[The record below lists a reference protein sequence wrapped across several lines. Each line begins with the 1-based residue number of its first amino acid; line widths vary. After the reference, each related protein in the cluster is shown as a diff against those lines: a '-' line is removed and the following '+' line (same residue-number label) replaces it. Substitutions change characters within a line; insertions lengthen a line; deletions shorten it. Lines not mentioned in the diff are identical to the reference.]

1 MYRVRKVE
9 NMNEAIMEVLN
20 NKSLDTNE
28 SRAEALKK
36 ALATLVV
43 PKDKFND
50 LSKRLQNVEAEK
62 NVLQTN
68 NSDLQ
73 SKYDELRT
81 KNMTADEKAKEELE
95 QLKKD
100 KEMVARQL
108 SEIAVEKILAQN
120 NISIENYG
128 EEEYKN
134 LVNDLISD
142 TVDNSSIKAN
152 NFIKIF
158 NKQKEIVEKETTSNL
173 LKNTPAPNT
182 GTDDNVITKEDFD
195 KMTYTQMLDFM
206 KENPEL
212 YKEYTK

>member
-20 NKSLDTNE
+20 NESLDTNE

>member
-1 MYRVRKVE
+1 
-9 NMNEAIMEVLN
+9 MNEAIMEVLN
-20 NKSLDTNE
+20 NESLDTNE

>member
-1 MYRVRKVE
+1 
-9 NMNEAIMEVLN
+9 MNEAIMEVLN
-20 NKSLDTNE
+20 NETLDTNE
-28 SRAEALKK
+28 SKAEALRK

-50 LSKRLQNVEAEK
+50 LSQRLQNVEAEK

-73 SKYDELRT
+73 AKYDEIRT

-100 KEMVARQL
+100 KETVARQL
-108 SEIAVEKILAQN
+108 SEIAVEKILTQN
-120 NISIENYG
+120 GINIETYG

-134 LVNDLISD
+134 IVNDLISD
-142 TVDNSSIKAN
+142 SIDNSSIKAN
-152 NFIKIF
+152 NFIKMF
-158 NKQKEIVEKETTSNL
+158 NKQKELVEQETTSKL
-173 LKNTPAPNT
+173 LKNTPEPKT
-182 GTDDNVITKEDFD
+182 GENNDTITKEDFN
-195 KMTYTQMLDFM
+195 KMTYSQMMNFM

>member
-1 MYRVRKVE
+1 
-9 NMNEAIMEVLN
+9 MNEAIMEVLN
-20 NKSLDTNE
+20 NEALDTNE
-28 SRAEALKK
+28 SRAEAIRK

-50 LSKRLQNVEAEK
+50 LSKRLQGVEAEK

-68 NSDLQ
+68 NSELQ

-95 QLKKD
+95 KLKRD
-100 KEMVARQL
+100 KELVAKQL

-120 NISIENYG
+120 NINIETYG
-128 EEEYKN
+128 EEEYRN
-134 LVNDLISD
+134 LVSDLIADS
-142 TVDNSSIKAN
+142 VDNSQIKTN
-152 NFIKIF
+152 NFVKIF

-173 LKNTPAPNT
+173 LKNTPSPKT
-182 GTDDNVITKEDFD
+182 GTDDNVVTKEDFN
-195 KMTYTQMLDFM
+195 KMTYSQMMDFM

-212 YKEYTK
+212 YKEYTN

>member
-1 MYRVRKVE
+1 
-9 NMNEAIMEVLN
+9 MNEAIMEVLN
-20 NKSLDTNE
+20 NKALDTNE
-28 SRAEALKK
+28 SRAEAIRK

-50 LSKRLQNVEAEK
+50 LSKRLQGVEAEK

-68 NSDLQ
+68 NSELQ

-95 QLKKD
+95 KLKRD
-100 KEMVARQL
+100 KELVAKQL

-120 NISIENYG
+120 NINIETYG
-128 EEEYKN
+128 EEEYRN
-134 LVNDLISD
+134 LVSDLIADS
-142 TVDNSSIKAN
+142 VDNSQIKTN
-152 NFIKIF
+152 NFVKIF

-173 LKNTPAPNT
+173 LKNTPSPKT
-182 GTDDNVITKEDFD
+182 GTDDNVVTKEDFN
-195 KMTYTQMLDFM
+195 KMTYSQMMDFM

-212 YKEYTK
+212 YKEYTN

>member
-1 MYRVRKVE
+1 
-9 NMNEAIMEVLN
+9 MNEAIMEVLN
-20 NKSLDTNE
+20 NEALDTNE
-28 SRAEALKK
+28 SRAEAIRK

-50 LSKRLQNVEAEK
+50 LSKRLQGVEAEK

-68 NSDLQ
+68 NSELQ

-95 QLKKD
+95 KLKRD
-100 KEMVARQL
+100 KQL

-120 NISIENYG
+120 NINIETYG
-128 EEEYKN
+128 EEEYRN
-134 LVNDLISD
+134 LVSDLIADS
-142 TVDNSSIKAN
+142 VDNSQIKTN
-152 NFIKIF
+152 NFVKIF

-173 LKNTPAPNT
+173 LKNTPSPKT
-182 GTDDNVITKEDFD
+182 GTDDNVVTKEDFN
-195 KMTYTQMLDFM
+195 KMTYSQMMDFM

-212 YKEYTK
+212 YKEYTN

>member
-1 MYRVRKVE
+1 
-9 NMNEAIMEVLN
+9 MNEAIMEVLN
-20 NKSLDTNE
+20 NESLDTNE

-182 GTDDNVITKEDFD
+182 GTDDNVITKEDFN